1 MCAIHSGL
9 TTWWWNV
16 KGASENFLKINMESR
31 GRDSASHSSMKAKK
45 KKELFDEEYRV
56 LTVEPER
63 LTIQGVQSGK
73 VLTIVNQTPGV
84 PLNPAEYPPGKLISL
99 SDPSRSPTN

>member
-1 MCAIHSGL
+1 MCNLIRAYKPR
-9 TTWWWNV
+9 WNV
-16 KGASENFLKINMESR
+16 KGASENFLKINMESL

-45 KKELFDEEYRV
+45 KKEPFDEEYRV